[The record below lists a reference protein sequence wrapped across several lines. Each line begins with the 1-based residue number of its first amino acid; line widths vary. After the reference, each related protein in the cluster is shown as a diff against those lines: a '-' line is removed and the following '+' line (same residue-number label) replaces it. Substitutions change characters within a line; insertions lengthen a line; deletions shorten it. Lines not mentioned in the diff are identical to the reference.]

1 MPDWPKHK
9 AVGDDEANGFAFVP
23 IQCRVSLHGIAGLP
37 GWRTISEGAS
47 CCSPSPT
54 GDIMPANLKLSTNW

>member
-23 IQCRVSLHGIAGLP
+23 NPMPCIPARHQRVVEL
-37 GWRTISEGAS
+37 
-47 CCSPSPT
+47 
-54 GDIMPANLKLSTNW
+54 ANNQ